1 MELAA
6 GNADRDQSK
15 LISFASKKG
24 STMTRLIMVVLW
36 PSFLVAIVAEGFFF
50 SLFDPSDLTLDGE
63 HIELP
68 ALGVYT
74 LGFFFFW
81 AFCSLASMLTCY
93 LLEVKNSR
101 KAAL

>member
-1 MELAA
+1 VELAA
-6 GNADRDQSK
+6 GKDHRDQGK
-15 LISFASKKG
+15 LIRLSSGKG
-24 STMTRLIMVVLW
+24 STVTRLIMVVLW

-50 SLFDPSDLTLDGE
+50 SLFDPSDLTFDGE

-81 AFCSLASMLTCY
+81 AFCALASMLTCY
-93 LLEVKNSR
+93 LLEVKNTR
-101 KAAL
+101 KATL